1 LRRGSLVDEAQRLRD
16 LLRDRDNEIHRL
28 ETTVADH
35 EADEGKVSPNTSGA
49 TQADHQYTRELHS
62 LEADVKRLEQDLAT
76 ARRAESVLET
86 QKQENLQLKETID
99 RMRFDLDEARAAA
112 ANSGKSGHGRM
123 GTSAS
128 SVGGTLSKNLGDEM
142 IRKLSEVP
150 VAEELEDEEDE
161 GDSFVETVVTTQRTR
176 VSLSQ

>member
-1 LRRGSLVDEAQRLRD
+1 
-16 LLRDRDNEIHRL
+16 
-28 ETTVADH
+28 
-35 EADEGKVSPNTSGA
+35 
-49 TQADHQYTRELHS
+49 
-62 LEADVKRLEQDLAT
+62 
-76 ARRAESVLET
+76 VLET

-142 IRKLSEVP
+142 IRKLSEAQP
-150 VAEELEDEEDE
+150 VAEEREDEEDE

-176 VSLSQ
+176 VSLSR